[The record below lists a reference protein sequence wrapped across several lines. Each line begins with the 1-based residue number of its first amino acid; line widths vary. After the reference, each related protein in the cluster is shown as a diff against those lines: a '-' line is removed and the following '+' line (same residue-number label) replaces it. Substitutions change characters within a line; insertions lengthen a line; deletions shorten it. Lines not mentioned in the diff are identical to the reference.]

1 MHLLANNRSII
12 IKEADRGSCV
22 IARDREGYIAAG
34 SKQLNDEG
42 VHKTVKFKD
51 NLYLYHNNFKLLT
64 MYY

>member
-1 MHLLANNRSII
+1 MHFLANDRSII
-12 IKEADRGSCV
+12 IKEADTGSCV

-51 NLYLYHNNFKLLT
+51 NLH
-64 MYY
+64 

>member
-1 MHLLANNRSII
+1 MHLLANDRSII
-12 IKEADRGSCV
+12 IKEADTGSCV

-51 NLYLYHNNFKLLT
+51 NLY
-64 MYY
+64 